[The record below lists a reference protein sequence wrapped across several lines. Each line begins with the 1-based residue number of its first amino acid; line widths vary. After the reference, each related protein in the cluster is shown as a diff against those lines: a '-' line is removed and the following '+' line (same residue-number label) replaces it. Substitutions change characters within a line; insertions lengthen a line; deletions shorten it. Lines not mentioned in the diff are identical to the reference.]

1 MGEICLWE
9 VLHDGWTGLTGA
21 PDQSDRCPPP
31 QVRTKTRSRDRFR
44 FVKGFPYEV
53 RPSQPINIRGHDRLR
68 EPIDQINLFLFLPF
82 SLWPKLFQSITC
94 WFSFVS
100 TSIEGVLGGPPTLGQ
115 PSVCRSV
122 AMLLERRSKVLRRFN
137 LATSVR
143 SF

>member
-53 RPSQPINIRGHDRLR
+53 RPSQPIDIRGHDRLR

-82 SLWPKLFQSITC
+82 LFDLN
-94 WFSFVS
+94 FSNLLLVGS
-100 TSIEGVLGGPPTLGQ
+100 
-115 PSVCRSV
+115 PSS
-122 AMLLERRSKVLRRFN
+122 LRRLRVF
-137 LATSVR
+137 
-143 SF
+143 